1 MAGNIRANAVSWL
14 KSTRISIASNQEKS
28 PDVETSGLLVFG
40 MISVSCKDIVLFRI
54 DNFLRVVFSKK
65 QSLNYLISFF

>member
-1 MAGNIRANAVSWL
+1 MAGKLRSNALSWL
-14 KSTRISIASNQEKS
+14 KSTRISTASNQEKS

-54 DNFLRVVFSKK
+54 DNFCELSFRKNN
-65 QSLNYLISFF
+65 LLII

>member
-14 KSTRISIASNQEKS
+14 KSTRICITSNQEKS

-54 DNFLRVVFSKK
+54 DNFCELSFRK
-65 QSLNYLISFF
+65 NNPLII

>member
-1 MAGNIRANAVSWL
+1 MAGNIKADALSWL
-14 KSTRISIASNQEKS
+14 KSTWISIASNQEKS

-54 DNFLRVVFSKK
+54 DNFCEL
-65 QSLNYLISFF
+65 SFRKNNL